1 MSATVTVGFAPASTP
16 AIAAGLASTPSADA
30 SADDSGN
37 PFAAFLALVGAA
49 IAPTSE
55 PVANTAGT
63 PPVTFSVPQTAAL
76 PAIDLTDLGNVPALQ
91 SETGKSLL
99 NAFSKALIAVK
110 DALADGKPVDPTL
123 EKKLQKTVDDLSA
136 LLGITLPQPAQTPL
150 APVIA
155 AAASGDSLLPVGDT
169 APAPPIQPTPDLPE
183 AASPMPAGPAGD
195 ILPADTSAAA
205 NTGAAVPASTDTAEP
220 VASAPA
226 AETPVATLARL
237 VEDLGDKLQ
246 QQSPDLAN
254 KLKAVA
260 EALSSGNVP
269 ADLLAKIG
277 LNAEPGK
284 SAPELTQLI
293 AALAAPATSK
303 EKSAPV
309 FTAPVLAAPTAV
321 LPKGGANKVD
331 KSAAQV
337 GATATS
343 GHAANTDTVADTTLV
358 PTGPALDTNATNAAK
373 SDKPAD
379 AKNIDA
385 ASAAGAA
392 HDAAKGDKADKAAAN
407 ANTTAP
413 DAAASPSQ
421 VAVTNVVAGTRAI
434 HAAYQAAVQQINLP
448 QVAFEVARQVQAG
461 NSRFQIRL
469 DPAELG
475 RIDVR
480 LDVDKDG
487 TVNARMFV
495 ERPETLDLMQR
506 DQRALQQALQQAG
519 LDGSKTSL
527 EFSLRQNPFAGNP
540 GGNGGGSGEPGF
552 GPFGDAT
559 AADVTAEAAPISL
572 YRGTSAASGVNL
584 VA

>member
-16 AIAAGLASTPSADA
+16 AITAGLASASAADA
-30 SADDSGN
+30 GTGDDGN
-37 PFAAFLALVGAA
+37 PFAALLALVGALITPSA
-49 IAPTSE
+49 DT
-55 PVANTAGT
+55 VADVAAK
-63 PPVTFSVPQTAAL
+63 PAVTFSVPQTAAL
-76 PAIDLTDLGNVPALQ
+76 PAIDLTDLANAPALQ
-91 SETGKSLL
+91 GETGKSLL
-99 NAFSKALIAVK
+99 AAFSKVLIAVK
-110 DALADGKPVDPTL
+110 DAVADGKPVDPTL
-123 EKKLQKTVDDLSA
+123 EKKLEKTVDDLSA
-136 LLGITLPQPAQTPL
+136 LLGIAVPLPVQTPF

-155 AAASGDSLLPVGDT
+155 AAAGGDSLLPVGET
-169 APAPPIQPTPDLPE
+169 APAAPAQPTPDLPE
-183 AASPMPAGPAGD
+183 ATPP
-195 ILPADTSAAA
+195 LPADLTGDIVPTDTTASANAGAIAPVAADTAVSAA
-205 NTGAAVPASTDTAEP
+205 P
-220 VASAPA
+220 APA

-260 EALSSGNVP
+260 EALSSGKVP
-269 ADLLAKIG
+269 TDLLAKIG
-277 LNAEPGK
+277 LSAEPGK

-293 AALAAPATSK
+293 DALAAPTTGK
-303 EKSAPV
+303 DKPAPV

-321 LPKGGANKVD
+321 LPTVGTDKTD
-331 KSAAQV
+331 KSSTRPASAA
-337 GATATS
+337 APTAAAKADSTPDS
-343 GHAANTDTVADTTLV
+343 APLPSTQAPDGVVAKSDRPAETANTDVAS
-358 PTGPALDTNATNAAK
+358 K
-373 SDKPAD
+373 S
-379 AKNIDA
+379 
-385 ASAAGAA
+385 GAA
-392 HDAAKGDKADKAAAN
+392 PDGAKADKAAAT
-407 ANTTAP
+407 ATDATAAAP
-413 DAAASPSQ
+413 DNAPLSTSQ
-421 VAVTNVVAGTRAI
+421 VTAANVVVGTRAI

-540 GGNGGGSGEPGF
+540 GGNSGGNGEPGF

-559 AADVTAEAAPISL
+559 AADATSEAAPISL
-572 YRGTSAASGVNL
+572 YRGTSSASGVNL
-584 VA
+584 VV

>member
-16 AIAAGLASTPSADA
+16 AIAAGLASTPAADA
-30 SADDSGN
+30 NADDGGN

-49 IAPTSE
+49 IAPTTE
-55 PVANTAGT
+55 PVADAAVT

-76 PAIDLTDLGNVPALQ
+76 PAIDLTDLGNAPALQ

-136 LLGITLPQPAQTPL
+136 LLGITLPQPVQTPF

-169 APAPPIQPTPDLPE
+169 APAPPIQQTPDLPE
-183 AASPMPAGPAGD
+183 AATPIAADPTGD
-195 ILPADTSAAA
+195 IFPAETSASA
-205 NTGAAVPASTDTAEP
+205 NTGAVVPASIDTAEP
-220 VASAPA
+220 VAAAPA
-226 AETPVATLARL
+226 TETPVDTLARL

-260 EALSSGNVP
+260 EALSSGKVP
-269 ADLLAKIG
+269 TDLLAKIG
-277 LNAEPGK
+277 LSTEPGK

-293 AALAAPATSK
+293 DALAAPASSK
-303 EKSAPV
+303 EKPAPV

-343 GHAANTDTVADTTLV
+343 GTATADSTADTTLA
-358 PTGPALDTNATNAAK
+358 PTGPALDTNAAK

-379 AKNIDA
+379 AKTIDA
-385 ASAAGAA
+385 TSASGTA
-392 HDAAKGDKADKAAAN
+392 HDATKSDKADKAAAAN
-407 ANTTAP
+407 ANTIAP
-413 DAAASPSQ
+413 DAAATSPSQ

-540 GGNGGGSGEPGF
+540 GGNGGSSGEQGF
-552 GPFGDAT
+552 GPFGDLTT
-559 AADVTAEAAPISL
+559 ADATAEAAPISL
-572 YRGTSAASGVNL
+572 YRGTSSASGVNL
-584 VA
+584 VV